1 MPMRS
6 WFCLLIL
13 LVLANAA
20 SAREGPAAA
29 LDELIADY
37 WAWYLEAHPLAATR
51 LGVDGYND
59 RLPAVT
65 ADAKQTHLAA
75 QRRFLDRLRAIDRTA
90 LPDSARQDAA
100 LLAWE
105 LEDAIRAG
113 ELGLERIPFNTFSGF
128 FMDVLTMGRG
138 VAMTSVADYEDY
150 LVRLAAV
157 PRYFAGNIANMRTG
171 SETGFVLP
179 RIVIDGILPT
189 LVAQQKDD
197 PAASSLFDPLREL
210 PGTISRQDQ
219 ERLRNEARHIIAT
232 AVLPAF
238 AEVADFLRDE
248 YAAADAIGATRLPGG
263 AAYYA
268 FQIRRYT
275 TLIDASAA
283 EIHAIGLA
291 EVERIR
297 ADMLAIIDEVGFDG
311 GFDEFTAH
319 LRSEP
324 RFFAE
329 SEEELL
335 AFAAYTAK
343 RIDYLLPGYFGRLP
357 RQPYGIV
364 PVPAEIAPNYT
375 TGAYYGAP
383 LGGSRGG
390 AFWINTYGLDQRPLY
405 AIPAL
410 TLHEAVPGHHL
421 QGALALEMTDVPAFR
436 RALGYSAF
444 GEGWAL
450 YAEKLGVEMGVYRTP
465 YEHFGRL
472 SYEMW
477 RACRLVIDT
486 GIHALGWQR
495 AQAIDYLLANTAL
508 SAANARAEIDRYIS
522 WPAQALAYKLGELEI
537 QALRQRAEDALG
549 ERFDLREFHDVVLGG
564 GEMPLALLAANVE
577 RYIARRLEDPG

>member
-1 MPMRS
+1 MPVLRWS
-6 WFCLLIL
+6 CL
-13 LVLANAA
+13 LVLLAL
-20 SAREGPAAA
+20 SGGVSGREGSSAA
-29 LDELIADY
+29 LDELVTEY
-37 WAWYLEAHPLAATR
+37 WGWYLEAHPLTATR
-51 LGVDGYND
+51 LGVEGYDDG
-59 RLPAVT
+59 LPEVT
-65 ADAKQTHLAA
+65 PEAQSRRLAA
-75 QRRFLDRLRAIDRTA
+75 ERRFLERLRAIDRAA
-90 LPDSARQDAA
+90 LPDTARQDAA

-113 ELGLERIPFNTFSGF
+113 ELGLARIPFNTFSGF

-138 VAMTSVADYEDY
+138 VAMKNVADYEDY
-150 LVRLAAV
+150 LARLAAV
-157 PRYFAGNIANMRTG
+157 PRYFADNLANMRAG

-179 RIVIDGILPT
+179 RVVIDGIVPT
-189 LVAQQKDD
+189 LDAQQKDD
-197 PAASSLFDPLREL
+197 PAASSLFDPLREM
-210 PGTISRQDQ
+210 PGTISSREQ
-219 ERLRNEARHIIAT
+219 ERLRAEARRIIAT

-238 AEVADFLRDE
+238 ADVAGFLRDE
-248 YAAADAIGATRLPGG
+248 YGAAEAIGATELPGG
-263 AAYYA
+263 ADYYA

-275 TLIDASAA
+275 TLTDTTAA

-297 ADMLAIIDEVGFDG
+297 AEMLAIIAAVGFDG
-311 GFDEFTAH
+311 DFAGFTAH
-319 LRSEP
+319 LRSDP

-335 AFAAYTAK
+335 AFTAHTAK

-390 AFWINTYGLDQRPLY
+390 AFWINTHGLDQRPLY
-405 AIPAL
+405 EIPAL

-421 QGALALEMTDVPAFR
+421 QGALALELTDVPAFR

-450 YAEKLGVEMGVYRTP
+450 YAEKLGVEMGIYRTP
-465 YEHFGRL
+465 YEDFGRL

-495 AQAIDYLLANTAL
+495 AQAIEYLLSNTAL

-522 WPAQALAYKLGELEI
+522 WPGQALAYKLGELEVW
-537 QALRQRAEDALG
+537 ALRRRAEDALG
-549 ERFDLREFHDVVLGG
+549 ERFDLREFHDVVLGS
-564 GEMPLALLAANVE
+564 GEMPLALLGNSVD
-577 RYIARRLEDPG
+577 RYIARRLQDAG